1 MITKREKLIFVFV
14 IIAVVSAW
22 LFFPSFLTRCYDD
35 ILEKGAY
42 GDTYGTVN
50 ALFTAL
56 AFVGV
61 IATIYL
67 QRKELILQRRV
78 LELTRDELEGQRE
91 QLQIQSGT
99 FKQQRFESTFFQ
111 LISIHSD
118 NVSSLFILDD
128 ADRAKTKQTGRACL
142 LLQRDE
148 LSRYISELS
157 KENTDIENAINSAF
171 DKLFENTRRS
181 HLGHYFRQLYHIVK
195 FVDDSEEIEDEY
207 KQRYADFVQAQLN
220 NDELIL
226 LAYNGL
232 SKHGNNFRS
241 LIEKYGLLENLTD
254 GTLFAEDHASMYE
267 RAFGKKD
274 YRHIQ

>member
-14 IIAVVSAW
+14 IIAVVLAW
-22 LFFPSFLTRCYDD
+22 LFFPSILTRCYDD
-35 ILEKGAY
+35 ILKKGAY

-67 QRKELILQRRV
+67 QRKELILHSRE
-78 LELTRDELEGQRE
+78 LELTRDELK
-91 QLQIQSGT
+91 IQSGT

-111 LISIHSD
+111 LISIHSN

-128 ADRAKTKQTGRACL
+128 VDRAKTKQTGRACL
-142 LLQRDE
+142 FLQRGE
-148 LSRYISELS
+148 LRRYISES
-157 KENTDIENAINSAF
+157 SEENIDIENAINSAF
-171 DKLFENTRRS
+171 DELFGNTRRS

-207 KQRYADFVQAQLN
+207 KQRYADLVQAQLN

-254 GTLFAEDHASMYE
+254 GTLFAA
-267 RAFGKKD
+267 
-274 YRHIQ
+274 